1 MNRSLSHR
9 QDGLTLVELMVAMAL
24 GLILMIGVSEIYISN
39 IKSFRTSENL
49 AVVQENARIAF
60 ELMSRDIREAG
71 STPCGAQIVVNSL
84 NPTPASELAKAWDTV
99 LRGYDEGDDT
109 GAVAIGTGTGARASG
124 TDAILVAS
132 GSGANNVKIVD
143 HVVNSAQMKLNTTN
157 HGLSAGDIVMACN
170 STTASIFQITNIQ
183 SNTTAVHNSGTGT
196 PGNCTKG
203 LGYRDPAAPN
213 CTKPLAYLEDFSGGT
228 LVSFSPTL
236 WYIGIND
243 RGGRSLYRFNL
254 RSNASTEVVENVVN
268 LQLTFLMKTIATKA
282 LATSFTAPSST
293 AADWLTSAPS
303 QAVSVRMVLTLQT
316 GDKIDIG
323 DQTSVVQRQ
332 FANTVQIRSR
342 ETL

>member
-9 QDGLTLVELMVAMAL
+9 QHGLTLVELMIAMTL

-71 STPCGAQIVVNSL
+71 STPCGAQIIVNSL
-84 NPTPASELAKAWDTV
+84 NPTPPSELAKAWDTV
-99 LRGYDEGDDT
+99 LRGYDAGDDSA
-109 GAVAIGTGTGARASG
+109 AVAIGTGTGARASG
-124 TDAILVAS
+124 TDAILI
-132 GSGANNVKIVD
+132 ANGVGNNGVRIVD
-143 HVVNSAQMKLNTTN
+143 HVINSAQMKLNTTN

-203 LGYRDPAAPN
+203 LGYRDPTALN
-213 CTKPLAYLEDFSGGT
+213 CTQPLAYLEDFTGGT
-228 LVSFSPTL
+228 LIAFNPTL
-236 WYIGIND
+236 WYVGIND
-243 RGGRSLYRFNL
+243 RGGRSLYRLNL
-254 RSNASTEVVENVVN
+254 RANTRTEVVENVVDM
-268 LQLTFLMKTIATKA
+268 QLTFLMKMVATKA
-282 LATSFTAPSST
+282 LASSFTAPSSN
-293 AADWLTSAPS
+293 AADWLTSAPN

-323 DQTSVVQRQ
+323 DKTSVVQRQ